1 MKIKII
7 FFVFAL
13 WKTNLLCSQIN
24 LSNGLLAH
32 YPFSGNANDI
42 SGNNFNAVNF
52 GATLTTDA
60 KGNSNSAYEF
70 NGIASHILLPSNT
83 KFNFAPTDSFTI
95 SCWVQPYQNLN
106 WNNQALLVKS
116 SFDINPQNAN
126 WSYGLY
132 VAIDKAMSGY
142 ANNSFLNATTALQQN
157 KCWYHLVV
165 TYKNGI
171 WHLYVNGKLEAQD
184 LSQTKFIT
192 QDASVTSVVA
202 IGKKGGAANGDY
214 YKGKLDEV
222 RIYDR
227 NLSNLEVDALYQLDK
242 SSANFSFSQ
251 ELCNPKQIVFKNE
264 TPNTANLYWN
274 FGNGNIDSNKNQIV
288 ATYSNYNTYNVQLTT
303 IDNNGCNDSVQ
314 KTVPVYTIHNPALIT
329 NKNDSLICLGK
340 TGQLKMNAIVTG
352 NFCWSSSNNSLN
364 GSINNPAI
372 SPTTNTTYY
381 LTSQTLG
388 NNLIVNGDFEQ
399 GNTGFVSDYTYFPGT
414 AGGVQSI
421 YNILNNPNVWLS
433 AFAAC
438 NDHTE
443 GTANDKMMML
453 DGSTTAGKDFWK
465 QSITIKPNTN
475 YNISFWLQ
483 SIVAQNPAVI
493 KLKINGT
500 QIGSTITADNT
511 TCTWKN
517 FSTQWF
523 SGASTLV
530 TISLEDLNTVVQGND
545 FAIDDISF
553 SETTLEQ
560 DSIIVNVKQPSITNI
575 DKTVCFGN
583 SINGHTTTG
592 NYADKY
598 INAVGCD
605 SIVNLKLTVLPAP
618 ISTKDT
624 ITGCGS
630 VVVNGITY
638 YNNQLVSTT
647 IKNYLGC
654 DSIITQHQIEVL
666 TKPSNF
672 INPKQITT
680 CLGDKFSISG
690 FDSYLWNTRETT
702 ATINLNGLNTYWVEV
717 SNSNACVGRDTLTV
731 IYNGK
736 FEPSNVNAFS
746 PNGDGVNDEF
756 KPFSS
761 SSCFTSYSLVIF
773 NRWGQKLFES
783 INPAKGWNGTL
794 NDNPLPV
801 GVYYYVL
808 IYETATGIKKQ
819 FSSYVS
825 LLR

>member
-70 NGIASHILLPSNT
+70 NGIASHILLPSST

-132 VAIDKAMSGY
+132 VAINKAMSGFT
-142 ANNSFLNATTALQQN
+142 NNSFLNATTALQQN

-184 LSQTKFIT
+184 ISQTKFIT
-192 QDASVTSVVA
+192 QDGSVTSVVA
-202 IGKKGGAANGDY
+202 IGKKGGANGDY

-222 RIYDR
+222 RIYNR
-227 NLSNLEVDALYQLDK
+227 NLNSIEVDALYNFEK
-242 SSANFSFSQ
+242 PSSNFSFVQ
-251 ELCNPKQIVFKNE
+251 DVCNPKQMIFKTE
-264 TPNTANLYWN
+264 TNASNKLYWD
-274 FGNGNIDSNKNQIV
+274 FGNGKMDSNKTQV
-288 ATYSNYNTYNVQLTT
+288 LSLYSNYNNYTVQLITVNNVGCADT
-303 IDNNGCNDSVQ
+303 IQKNVSVFAN
-314 KTVPVYTIHNPALIT
+314 YNANIIA
-329 NKNDSLICLGK
+329 NKNDTTICRGSSM
-340 TGQLKMNAIVTG
+340 QLAANNSSV
-352 NFCWSSSNNSLN
+352 NFCWASSDNSLN
-364 GSINNPAI
+364 SSVSNPTV

-381 LTSQTLG
+381 LTSQILG

-399 GNTGFVSDYTYFPGT
+399 DNTGFTSDYTYFPNT

-438 NDHTE
+438 NDHTV
-443 GTANDKMMML
+443 GTTNDKMMVL
-453 DGSTTAGKDFWK
+453 DGSPVIGKDFWK

-475 YNISFWLQ
+475 YNISFWVQ

-493 KLKINGT
+493 KLKIDGT

-624 ITGCGS
+624 ITSCGS

-647 IKNYLGC
+647 IKNYLSC

-680 CLGDKFSISG
+680 CLGEKFSISG
-690 FDSYLWNTRETT
+690 FNSYLWSTGETT

-717 SNSNACVGRDTLTV
+717 SNGNACVGRDTLTV
-731 IYNGK
+731 IYSGK
-736 FEPSNVNAFS
+736 YEPSNTNAFS
-746 PNGDGVNDEF
+746 PNGDGINDEF
-756 KPFSS
+756 KPYVNSA
-761 SSCFTSYSLVIF
+761 CFKNYRIVIF
-773 NRWGQKLFES
+773 SRSGQKLFES
-783 INPAKGWNGTL
+783 INPLKGWDGNY
-794 NDNPLPV
+794 NNQPLPV

>member
-7 FFVFAL
+7 FLLLIL
-13 WKTNLLCSQIN
+13 WRTSLLFSQIN
-24 LSNGLLAH
+24 LSDGLLAH

-42 SGNNFNAVNF
+42 SGNSFNAVNF
-52 GATLTTDA
+52 GATPTTDA

-70 NGIASHILLPSNT
+70 NGTTSHILLPSNA

-95 SCWVQPYQNLN
+95 SCWLQPYQNLN

-116 SFDINPQNAN
+116 AFDINPQNAN

-142 ANNSFLNATTALQQN
+142 ANNIFLNGATTLQQN

-192 QDASVTSVVA
+192 QDASITSVVA
-202 IGKKGGAANGDY
+202 IGKKGGANGDF

-227 NLSNLEVDALYQLDK
+227 NLSSIEVDALYNFEK
-242 SSANFSFSQ
+242 PSSNFSFVQ
-251 ELCNPKQIVFKNE
+251 DICNPKQMVFKTE
-264 TPNTANLYWN
+264 TNVNNKLYWD
-274 FGNGNIDSNKNQIV
+274 FGNGKMDSNKTQVVSLYPSYNNYIV
-288 ATYSNYNTYNVQLTT
+288 QLIAVNNVGCADTVQKNVSVFANYNAN
-303 IDNNGCNDSVQ
+303 I
-314 KTVPVYTIHNPALIT
+314 IT
-329 NKNDSLICLGK
+329 NKNDTTICSGSSI
-340 TGQLKMNAIVTG
+340 QLAANNSAV
-352 NFCWSSSNNSLN
+352 NFCWASSDNSLN
-364 GSINNPAI
+364 SSVSNPTV
-372 SPTTNTTYY
+372 SPIANTTYY
-381 LTSQTLG
+381 LTSQILG

-399 GNTGFVSDYTYFPGT
+399 GNTGFTSGYTYFPGT

-421 YNILNNPNVWLS
+421 YNVLNNPSVWLS

-438 NDHTE
+438 SDHTI
-443 GTANDKMMML
+443 GTANDKMMVL
-453 DGSTTAGKDFWK
+453 DGSPVVGKDFWK
-465 QSITIKPNTN
+465 QTITVKPNTN

-483 SIVAQNPAVI
+483 SIVTQNPAVI

-500 QIGSTITADNT
+500 QIGSTVTADNT

-523 SGASTLV
+523 SGNITSV
-530 TISLEDLNTVVQGND
+530 TISLEDLNTVIQGND

-553 SETTLEQ
+553 NETTLEQ

-575 DKTVCFGN
+575 EKTVCFGN
-583 SINGHTTTG
+583 NINGHTTTG
-592 NYADKY
+592 NYTDKY
-598 INAVGCD
+598 ANAVGCD
-605 SIVNLKLTVLPAP
+605 SIVNLKLTVLSAP
-618 ISTKDT
+618 VYTKDT
-624 ITGCGS
+624 VIGCGS

-654 DSIITQHQIEVL
+654 DSITTQHQIEVL

-680 CLGDKFSISG
+680 CLGEKFSVGG
-690 FDSYLWNTRETT
+690 FDSYLWNTGETT
-702 ATINLNGLNTYWVEV
+702 ATINLNGLNKYWAEV
-717 SNSNACVGRDTLTV
+717 SNSNGCVGRDTLTV

-736 FEPSNVNAFS
+736 FEPSNTNAFS
-746 PNGDGVNDEF
+746 PNGDGINDEF
-756 KPFSS
+756 KPYVSS
-761 SSCFTSYSLVIF
+761 GCFKKYSIVIF
-773 NRWGQKLFES
+773 NRWGQQLFQS
-783 INPAKGWNGTL
+783 INPKNYWNG
-794 NDNPLPV
+794 NYNNQPLPI
-801 GVYYYVL
+801 GIYYY
-808 IYETATGIKKQ
+808 IIKYETISGLENVQ
-819 FSSYVS
+819 SGFVS